1 MKFEI
6 STVKSFYNKEEAKK
20 LKNIGFCFEKIQDC
34 DDFYLDCRKK
44 KVFININTLE
54 ELMNLQKIYGKLV
67 INSETIII
75 YDDYLE

>member
-6 STVKSFYNKEEAKK
+6 STARSFYNKKEAKK
-20 LKNIGFCFEKIQDC
+20 FKNIGFCFEKIQDC
-34 DDFYLDCRKK
+34 DELYLDWSK